1 MYLADVIE
9 RNQRGGGLCSYFN
22 SNLNFTELTDLGDP
36 EIESQ
41 WFLIKMDRLPR
52 GINSIILGTVYHPPQ
67 SDDHALRT
75 HIFKCLDSSLAN
87 YPNSAVLVLG
97 DFNQFKPGNLCNS
110 FRLKTLVTKPTRGS
124 NVLDQAFSTLS
135 AYYDATILPPIGQSD
150 HSSILLQPTSP
161 HAPSLPTTRLLMRD
175 YRVSNKRNLISCLDS
190 VNWTP
195 LIRRNS
201 CDDQLDLFQSVVHG
215 ALNSCIPMR
224 TVKLHPND
232 KPWITPAIEESINK
246 RQQAWLN
253 NDLPKFNVYRNKV
266 IKLCKSARRKF
277 YYDKINH
284 MHESNPKKWWDGIK
298 PLSGMSNPPPFNS
311 LAINGTVLRDF
322 ELATVINESFCSAA
336 ADIPHLN
343 FTPVPVSNVPDRYV
357 ITRDA
362 VELALAG
369 VNDRKSVGPDEIPNW
384 ILKTCA
390 ANISYPVCS
399 MFNSSIREGRVPD
412 LWKCADVLPLS
423 KIPTPKS
430 IDTDLRPISLMAVL
444 SKILESFVFN
454 WLAPI
459 VMPFIDPLQF
469 GCVKKSSTTHA
480 LVHLIHHWLS
490 ALETPN
496 TIIRSC
502 FIDFS
507 KAFDRI
513 DHNILMRKL
522 QLLNV
527 PPVLLNGVQVSF
539 KADNSALN

>member
-1 MYLADVIE
+1 MVNKLDEVSASISIELCDVAVITE
-9 RNQRGGGLCSYFN
+9 TWLNPQITNESIRIPGYVSCRRDRMNNQRGGGLCSYFN
-22 SNLNFTELTDLGDP
+22 SNLNFTELADLGDP

-87 YPNSAVLVLG
+87 HPNSAVLVLG

-124 NVLDQAFSTLS
+124 NILDQAFSTLS

-161 HAPSLPTTRLLMRD
+161 HAPSLPTTRLQKRD

-195 LIRRNS
+195 LMRRNS

-232 KPWITPAIEESINK
+232 KPWITPAIKESIKK

-266 IKLCKSARRKF
+266 IKLCKSARRRF
-277 YYDKINH
+277 YNDKINH
-284 MHESNPKKWWDGIK
+284 MNQSNPKKWWDGIK
-298 PLSGMSNPPPFNS
+298 QLSGMSNPPPFNS

-322 ELATVINESFCSAA
+322 ELASVINESFCSTA

-399 MFNSSIREGRVPD
+399 MFNSSIRE
-412 LWKCADVLPLS
+412 
-423 KIPTPKS
+423 
-430 IDTDLRPISLMAVL
+430 
-444 SKILESFVFN
+444 
-454 WLAPI
+454 
-459 VMPFIDPLQF
+459 
-469 GCVKKSSTTHA
+469 
-480 LVHLIHHWLS
+480 
-490 ALETPN
+490 
-496 TIIRSC
+496 RSC
-502 FIDFS
+502 T
-507 KAFDRI
+507 
-513 DHNILMRKL
+513 
-522 QLLNV
+522 
-527 PPVLLNGVQVSF
+527 
-539 KADNSALN
+539 